1 MNNIYSY
8 KKYMANMTA
17 KEVEKILNMYIND
30 NESVEEI
37 EKNFEKLNQNFS
49 ILYKFVL
56 AYNSYSNKPHNYNF
70 SEEELTMMEAHILL
84 DIVDNPKI
92 TVTELATKWKKTTS
106 AISQT
111 IKKLIKKEYVCREIS
126 PINAKFFYLYPTEKA
141 KKFTLYHKHYDNIDI
156 VKTIKKLRK
165 TCSAE
170 EIAAFHNVMDE
181 FTKILEANKK

>member
-1 MNNIYSY
+1 MGNITSKEIEQILNIYID
-8 KKYMANMTA
+8 AN
-17 KEVEKILNMYIND
+17 EN
-30 NESVEEI
+30 VEEI

-49 ILYKFVL
+49 ILYKFIL
-56 AYNSYSNKPHNYNF
+56 AYTSYSNKLQDYNS
-70 SEEELTMMEAHILL
+70 SEEELSMVEAHILL
-84 DIVDNPKI
+84 DIVDNPQI

-111 IKKLIKKEYVCREIS
+111 IKKLIKKEYVIREIS
-126 PINAKFFYLYPTEKA
+126 PVNAKFFHLYPTEKA

-170 EIAAFHNVMDE
+170 EIAAFYNVMSE
-181 FTKILEANKK
+181 FTKILDSNKK